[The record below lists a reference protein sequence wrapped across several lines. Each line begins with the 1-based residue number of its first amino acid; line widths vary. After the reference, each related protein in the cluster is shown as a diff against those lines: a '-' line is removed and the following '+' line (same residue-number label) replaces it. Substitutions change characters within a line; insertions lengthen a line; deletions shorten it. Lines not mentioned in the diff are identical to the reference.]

1 MNNIML
7 VSSIFLGLLSFV
19 SLYRAIVGPTLADR
33 VVAINMISTKVS
45 IIIVLVSIFLE
56 EKNYVDVAL
65 IYAMVSFITTV
76 SVAKYL
82 ERGKLF

>member
-1 MNNIML
+1 MTELFIGA
-7 VSSIFLGLLSFV
+7 SIILTLLSFA

-33 VVAINMISTKVS
+33 VVAINMVSTKVS
-45 IIIVLVSIFLE
+45 IIIILVALFLD

>member
-1 MNNIML
+1 MTELFIGA
-7 VSSIFLGLLSFV
+7 SIILTILSFA

-33 VVAINMISTKVS
+33 VVAINMVSTKVS
-45 IIIVLVSIFLE
+45 IIIILVALFLD

>member
-7 VSSIFLGLLSFV
+7 VSSIFLGLFSFV

-45 IIIVLVSIFLE
+45 IIIVLVSVFLE

>member
-7 VSSIFLGLLSFV
+7 GSSIFLGLLSFV

-45 IIIVLVSIFLE
+45 IIIVLVSVFLE

>member
-1 MNNIML
+1 MINLFIGA
-7 VSSIFLGLLSFV
+7 SIILTLLSFA
-19 SLYRAIVGPTLADR
+19 SLYRAIVGPTVADR
-33 VVAINMISTKVS
+33 VVAINMISTKITV
-45 IIIVLVSIFLE
+45 IIILVALILG

-65 IYAMVSFITTV
+65 IYAMVSFITTI

>member
-1 MNNIML
+1 MTELFIGA
-7 VSSIFLGLLSFV
+7 SIILTLLSFA

-33 VVAINMISTKVS
+33 VVAINMVSTKVS
-45 IIIVLVSIFLE
+45 IIIILVALFLD

-76 SVAKYL
+76 SVSKYL

>member
-1 MNNIML
+1 MINLFIGA
-7 VSSIFLGLLSFV
+7 SIILTLLSFA
-19 SLYRAIVGPTLADR
+19 SLYRAIVGPTVADQ
-33 VVAINMISTKVS
+33 VVAINMISTKITV
-45 IIIVLVSIFLE
+45 IIILVALILG

-65 IYAMVSFITTV
+65 IYAMVSFITTI

>member
-1 MNNIML
+1 MTELFIGA
-7 VSSIFLGLLSFV
+7 SIILTLLSFA
-19 SLYRAIVGPTLADR
+19 SLYRAIVGPTVADR
-33 VVAINMISTKVS
+33 VVAINMVSTKVS
-45 IIIVLVSIFLE
+45 IIIILVALFLD

>member
-7 VSSIFLGLLSFV
+7 GSSIFLGLLSFV

-45 IIIVLVSIFLE
+45 IIIVLVSVFLK

>member
-1 MNNIML
+1 MINLFIGA
-7 VSSIFLGLLSFV
+7 SIILTLLSFA
-19 SLYRAIVGPTLADR
+19 SLYRAIVGPTVADR
-33 VVAINMISTKVS
+33 VVAINMISTKITV
-45 IIIVLVSIFLE
+45 IIILVAMILG

-65 IYAMVSFITTV
+65 IYAMVSFITTI

>member
-1 MNNIML
+1 MINLFIGA
-7 VSSIFLGLLSFV
+7 SIILSLLSFA
-19 SLYRAIVGPTLADR
+19 SLYRAIVGPTVADR
-33 VVAINMISTKVS
+33 VVAINMISTKIT
-45 IIIVLVSIFLE
+45 IIIILVAFILG

>member
-1 MNNIML
+1 MTELFIGA
-7 VSSIFLGLLSFV
+7 SIILTLLSFA
-19 SLYRAIVGPTLADR
+19 SLYRAIVGPTVADR
-33 VVAINMISTKVS
+33 VVAINMVSTKVS
-45 IIIVLVSIFLE
+45 IIIILVALFLD

-65 IYAMVSFITTV
+65 IYAMISFITTV

>member
-1 MNNIML
+1 MINLFIGASIVLSL
-7 VSSIFLGLLSFV
+7 VSFA
-19 SLYRAIVGPTLADR
+19 SLYRAIVGPTVADR

-45 IIIVLVSIFLE
+45 IIIILVALILG

>member
-7 VSSIFLGLLSFV
+7 ASSIFLGLLSFV

-45 IIIVLVSIFLE
+45 IIIVLVSVFLE

>member
-1 MNNIML
+1 MSNIML
-7 VSSIFLGLLSFV
+7 GSSIFLGCLSFV

-65 IYAMVSFITTV
+65 IYAMISFITTV

>member
-1 MNNIML
+1 MTELFIGA
-7 VSSIFLGLLSFV
+7 SIILTLLSFA
-19 SLYRAIVGPTLADR
+19 SLYRAIVGPTVADR
-33 VVAINMISTKVS
+33 VVAINMVSTKVS
-45 IIIVLVSIFLE
+45 IIIILVALLLD

-82 ERGKLF
+82 DRGKLF

>member
-45 IIIVLVSIFLE
+45 IIIVLVSVFLE

>member
-1 MNNIML
+1 MINLFIGA
-7 VSSIFLGLLSFV
+7 SITLSLLSFA
-19 SLYRAIVGPTLADR
+19 SLYRAIVGPTVADR

-45 IIIVLVSIFLE
+45 IIIILVALILG

>member
-1 MNNIML
+1 MINLFIGA
-7 VSSIFLGLLSFV
+7 SIILCLLSFA
-19 SLYRAIVGPTLADR
+19 SLYRAIVGPTVADR

-45 IIIVLVSIFLE
+45 IIIILVALILG

>member
-1 MNNIML
+1 MINLFIGA
-7 VSSIFLGLLSFV
+7 SIILSLLSFA
-19 SLYRAIVGPTLADR
+19 SLYRAIVGPTVADR

-45 IIIVLVSIFLE
+45 IIIILVALILG

>member
-1 MNNIML
+1 MINFMII
-7 VSSIFLGLLSFV
+7 SSIFLGLLSFV
-19 SLYRAIVGPTLADR
+19 SLYRAIVGPTVADR